1 MTYRLN
7 PRPEPLLSPADEVA
21 LAKRIAAGVAAEA
34 RISDGEADETDR
46 AAVAAGRRA
55 RRRFIEANLRL
66 VISIAARTRIP
77 AHVDRDDLIQDGMIG
92 LDRAVD
98 KFDWRKGYR
107 FSTYAT
113 WWIRQ
118 AIQRG
123 LERTA
128 GTITIPAHRSS
139 ELRTAL
145 AGVEG
150 DPSRLPSPL
159 AAVAALTHLD
169 SLDRPLGDGD
179 ATVADLAAADT
190 AGPDTEVEEST
201 ERRAVRSLLD
211 TLDPVTAELVA
222 ARFGLDG
229 AEPATFTAIASER
242 GVSAEAV
249 RRRINRALAR
259 LRPDAL
265 HLVSEDAGASTM
277 PAHGAT
283 AAAGLQPA
291 A

>member
-1 MTYRLN
+1 MTYRLD
-7 PRPEPLLSPADEVA
+7 PRSEPLLTPAGEVE
-21 LAKRIAAGVAAEA
+21 LAKRIEIGAAAEA
-34 RISDGEADETDR
+34 RVRAGTGDDTDR
-46 AAVAAGRRA
+46 AAAAAGRRA
-55 RRRFIEANLRL
+55 RRRVIEANLRL

-92 LDRAVD
+92 LVRAVD

-118 AIQRG
+118 SIQRG

-150 DPSRLPSPL
+150 DPSRLPAPL
-159 AAVAALTHLD
+159 ASVAAMSQLD

-179 ATVADLAAADT
+179 ATVADLAADDT
-190 AGPDTEVEEST
+190 AGPDVEVEEST

-211 TLDPVTAELVA
+211 SLDPMTAELVA

-229 AEPATFTAIASER
+229 SEPATFTAIASEL
-242 GVSAEAV
+242 GVSPEAV

-259 LRPDAL
+259 LRPDAV
-265 HLVSEDAGASTM
+265 HLVSEDAGEPRM
-277 PAHGAT
+277 PAHRAP

>member
-1 MTYRLN
+1 MTYRLS
-7 PRPEPLLSPADEVA
+7 PRPEPLLTPADEVE
-21 LAKRIAAGVAAEA
+21 LAERIEVGAAAAARLHAGAAGP
-34 RISDGEADETDR
+34 GDR

-55 RRRFIEANLRL
+55 RRRFIEANLGL
-66 VISIAARTRIP
+66 VISIASRTRVP

-98 KFDWRKGYR
+98 KFDRRKGYR

-118 AIQRG
+118 SIQRG

-145 AGVEG
+145 AGADG
-150 DPSRLPSPL
+150 DSSRLPPPL
-159 AAVAALTHLD
+159 ASVAALSQLD

-179 ATVADLAAADT
+179 ATVADLAAADS
-190 AGPDTEVEEST
+190 AGPDVEVEAST
-201 ERRAVRSLLD
+201 ERRGVRSLVD
-211 TLDPVTAELVA
+211 TLDPTTARLVA

-229 AEPATFTAIASER
+229 SEPATFTAIAAEL

-265 HLVSEDAGASTM
+265 NLVSEDTHDSTM
-277 PAHGAT
+277 PAHRAP